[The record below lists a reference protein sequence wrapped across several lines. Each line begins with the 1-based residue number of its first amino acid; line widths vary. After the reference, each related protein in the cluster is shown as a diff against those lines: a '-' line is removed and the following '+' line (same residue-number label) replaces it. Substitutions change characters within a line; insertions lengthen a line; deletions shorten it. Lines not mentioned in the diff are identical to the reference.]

1 MSHHKPPSETQLRV
15 VWFALTALAIA
26 TIITV
31 TAAFIWGAGRVLAL
45 LSPVLWPLAIAAVL
59 AYLLDPA
66 VYWLERKKISRPK
79 AIVIIFVTV
88 FCVFGGI
95 LASVIPQLVEE
106 TNQLISKIPGY
117 TAHAQPK
124 IEKWAANDDKDG
136 A

>member
-1 MSHHKPPSETQLRV
+1 MSHHKPPSEAQLRII
-15 VWFALTALAIA
+15 WFALTALAIA
-26 TIITV
+26 AILGV
-31 TAAFIWGAGRVLAL
+31 FSGFIWGAGQILSL

-79 AIVIIFVTV
+79 SIVIVFVTV

-106 TNQLISKIPGY
+106 TNKLVSKIPGY
-117 TAHAQPK
+117 TANAQKK
-124 IEKWAANDDKDG
+124 IEKWADKADK
-136 A
+136 